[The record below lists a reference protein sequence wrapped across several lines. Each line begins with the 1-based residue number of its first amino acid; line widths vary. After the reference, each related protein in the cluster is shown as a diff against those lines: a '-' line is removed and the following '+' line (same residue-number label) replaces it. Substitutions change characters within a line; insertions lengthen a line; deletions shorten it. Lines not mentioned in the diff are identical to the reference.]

1 MKKIIY
7 NFLLST
13 ILIFLL
19 FVGYFS
25 FFGIETDKF
34 NQQITNKVKSIN
46 NDIQVELKKVKLILE
61 PLKIRIK
68 VKTLGPKIKSN
79 NETLNIESIETHI
92 SLKSLINGKFAL
104 TSLDIST
111 NSLKVK
117 KLISF
122 IRGVEKDTRLLILE
136 NFVKEGFLIADIKIN
151 FDDNGNIKN
160 DYTINGFVKNGKIE
174 LFKEHSLDKINFIFN
189 LNNKLI
195 ELKQLELKYNKTDLF
210 FNELEVKKNNK
221 SFKVRGKIE
230 DKNFIF
236 EEKFIKN
243 QLINDLN
250 GVKKV
255 DLNLDCDFSF
265 QIDNKFKLNNLKIES
280 KAIMNQ
286 LLFQNNLKINQ
297 FFPNTQEIIK
307 LTNHKLEFKY
317 DKKEYLIKGKG
328 NILFQKEYDEINY
341 LFQNKNDL
349 LKFETSLEI
358 VKNPLRIDF
367 LNFEK
372 TEKNKTII
380 NIKGIKKQNN
390 YTKIF
395 SFSLKDKTNK
405 IVFENLFFNKEN
417 KLRSFKNAYFNY
429 LDKENQKNI
438 FKFQNKKNKYF
449 LTGKFYN
456 AGALIEKLLSIEKET
471 DLNFLEKKFIFDVNI
486 DKVLLDKETIIN
498 SFIGN
503 LSLRN
508 NEIKNANLKAYF
520 KDGKEFKFT
529 VNSNSKE
536 KTTTFISEYA
546 KPFIKKYKFIQGFEG
561 GILDYYSTKK
571 NGKSRSTL
579 NIYDFKLR
587 ELPVLTKVLSLAS
600 LQGIADLLTGEG
612 IRFDEFEMNYQNKRS
627 LITIDEIYAI
637 GPAIS
642 VMIEGYIEKKK
653 LISLRGTLVP
663 ATTLNKVIGS
673 IPLFGQILVGSK
685 TGEGVFGVSFK
696 IKGPPNDLE
705 TTVNPIKTLTP
716 RFITRTLEKIKKT
729 N

>member
-1 MKKIIY
+1 MKKIIF
-7 NFLLST
+7 NFLLSA
-13 ILIFLL
+13 ILIFFLL
-19 FVGYFS
+19 IAYFS

-34 NQQITNKVKSIN
+34 NKQITNKIKSIN
-46 NDIQVELKKVKLILE
+46 NDVQFELKKVKLILE
-61 PLKIRIK
+61 PLKIRVK

-79 NETLNIESIETHI
+79 NETLNIESIETYI
-92 SLKSLINGKFAL
+92 SLKSLIDGKFAL
-104 TSLDIST
+104 TNLEIST

-122 IRGVEKDTRLLILE
+122 LRGVENDTRLLILE
-136 NFVKEGFLIADIKIN
+136 NFIKEGFLIADIKIN
-151 FDDNGNIKN
+151 FDDNGNIKDN
-160 DYTINGFVKNGKIE
+160 YIIKGFVKNGKIK
-174 LFKEHSLDKINFIFN
+174 LFKEHNLDKINFIFN
-189 LNNKLI
+189 LNNSLI
-195 ELKQLELKYNKTDLF
+195 EFKQLEFKYNKTDLF
-210 FNELEVKKNNK
+210 FNELEVKRNNK
-221 SFKVRGKIE
+221 NFEVKGKIE
-230 DKNFIF
+230 DKNFVF
-236 EEKFIKN
+236 DKKFIN
-243 QLINDLN
+243 DRFISDLN
-250 GVKKV
+250 SVKKI
-255 DLNLDCDFSF
+255 DLNLNCDFSF
-265 QIDNKFKLNNLKIES
+265 QIDNKFKFDNLKIES
-280 KAIMNQ
+280 KAIINQ

-307 LTNHKLEFKY
+307 LTNHNLEFNY

-328 NILFQKEYDEINY
+328 KILFQKEYDEIIY
-341 LFQNKNDL
+341 LFQKKNDL
-349 LKFETSLEI
+349 LKFDTSLEI
-358 VKNPLRIDF
+358 IKNPLRIDF

-372 TEKNKTII
+372 TKKIKTII

-390 YTKIF
+390 HTEIF
-395 SFSLKDKTNK
+395 SFSLKDKTSK
-405 IVFENLFFNKEN
+405 IIFEDLFFNKDN
-417 KLRSFKNAYFNY
+417 KLRGFKNANFNY
-429 LDKENQKNI
+429 LDKENQNNI
-438 FKFQNKKNKYF
+438 FNFKNKKNKYL

-456 AGALIEKLLSIEKET
+456 ASSLIEKLLSIEKEM
-471 DLNFLEKKFIFDVNI
+471 DLNFLEKEFIFELNI
-486 DKVLLDKETIIN
+486 DEVLLDKETIIN
-498 SFIGN
+498 NFIGN
-503 LSLRN
+503 LSLRK

-520 KDGKEFKFT
+520 KDDKEFKFT
-529 VNSNSKE
+529 INSNGKE

-571 NGKSRSTL
+571 NGKSQSTL
-579 NIYDFKLR
+579 KIYDFKLR

-716 RFITRTLEKIKKT
+716 RFITRTLEKIKKA

>member
-7 NFLLST
+7 NFLLSI
-13 ILIFLL
+13 ILIFFL

-46 NDIQVELKKVKLILE
+46 NDIQFELKKVKLILE

-92 SLKSLINGKFAL
+92 SLKSLIDGKFAL

-136 NFVKEGFLIADIKIN
+136 NFIKEGFLIADIKIN
-151 FDDNGNIKN
+151 FDDSGNIKDN
-160 DYTINGFVKNGKIE
+160 YTIKGFIKNGKIE

-195 ELKQLELKYNKTDLF
+195 ELKQLELKYNKIDLF

-236 EEKFIKN
+236 DEKFIKN
-243 QLINDLN
+243 QIINDLN

-265 QIDNKFKLNNLKIES
+265 QIDNKFKLDNLKIES
-280 KAIMNQ
+280 KASINQ

-297 FFPNTQEIIK
+297 FFPNTQEIIE

-358 VKNPLRIDF
+358 IKNPLRIDF

-390 YTKIF
+390 YTEIF

-405 IVFENLFFNKEN
+405 IIFENLFLNKEN
-417 KLRSFKNAYFNY
+417 KLRSFKNAYFDY

-438 FKFQNKKNKYF
+438 FNFQNKKSKYL

-456 AGALIEKLLSIEKET
+456 ASGIIEKLLSVEKEM
-471 DLNFLEKKFIFDVNI
+471 DLNFLEKKFVFEVNI

-571 NGKSRSTL
+571 NGKSQSTL
-579 NIYDFKLR
+579 KIYEFKLR

-612 IRFDEFEMNYQNKRS
+612 IRFDEFEMTYQNKKS
-627 LITIDEIYAI
+627 VITIDEIYAI

>member
-7 NFLLST
+7 NFLLSI
-13 ILIFLL
+13 ILIFFL

-46 NDIQVELKKVKLILE
+46 NDIQFELKKVKLILE

-92 SLKSLINGKFAL
+92 SLKSLIDGKFAL

-136 NFVKEGFLIADIKIN
+136 NFIKEGFLIADIKIN
-151 FDDNGNIKN
+151 FDDSGNIKDN
-160 DYTINGFVKNGKIE
+160 YTIKGFIKNGKIE

-195 ELKQLELKYNKTDLF
+195 ELKQLELKYNKIDLF

-236 EEKFIKN
+236 DEKFIKN
-243 QLINDLN
+243 QIINDLN

-265 QIDNKFKLNNLKIES
+265 QIDNKFKLDNLKIES
-280 KAIMNQ
+280 KASINQ

-297 FFPNTQEIIK
+297 FFPNTQEIIE

-358 VKNPLRIDF
+358 IKNPLRIDF

-390 YTKIF
+390 YTEIF

-405 IVFENLFFNKEN
+405 IIFENLFLNKEN
-417 KLRSFKNAYFNY
+417 KLRSFKNAYFDY

-438 FKFQNKKNKYF
+438 FNFQNKKSKYL

-456 AGALIEKLLSIEKET
+456 ASGIIEKLLSVEKEM
-471 DLNFLEKKFIFDVNI
+471 DLNFLEKKFVFEVNI

-571 NGKSRSTL
+571 NGKSQSTL
-579 NIYDFKLR
+579 KIYEFKLR

-612 IRFDEFEMNYQNKRS
+612 IRFDEFEMTYQNKKS
-627 LITIDEIYAI
+627 VITIDEIYAI

-716 RFITRTLEKIKKT
+716 RFITRTLEKIKKA

>member
-7 NFLLST
+7 NFLLSI
-13 ILIFLL
+13 ILIFFL

-136 NFVKEGFLIADIKIN
+136 NFIKEGFLIADIKIN
-151 FDDNGNIKN
+151 FDDSGNIKDN
-160 DYTINGFVKNGKIE
+160 YTIKGFIKNGKIE

-195 ELKQLELKYNKTDLF
+195 ELKQLELKYNKIDLF

-236 EEKFIKN
+236 DEKFIKN
-243 QLINDLN
+243 QIINDLN

-265 QIDNKFKLNNLKIES
+265 QIDNKFKLDNLKIES
-280 KAIMNQ
+280 KASINQ

-297 FFPNTQEIIK
+297 FFPNTQEIIE

-358 VKNPLRIDF
+358 IKNPLRIDF

-390 YTKIF
+390 YTEIF

-405 IVFENLFFNKEN
+405 IIFENLFLNKEN
-417 KLRSFKNAYFNY
+417 KLRSFKNAYFDY

-438 FKFQNKKNKYF
+438 FNFQNKKSKYL

-456 AGALIEKLLSIEKET
+456 ASGIIEKLLSVEKEM
-471 DLNFLEKKFIFDVNI
+471 DLNFLEKKFVFEVNI

-571 NGKSRSTL
+571 NGKSQSTL
-579 NIYDFKLR
+579 KIYEFKLR

-612 IRFDEFEMNYQNKRS
+612 IRFDEFEMTYQNKKS
-627 LITIDEIYAI
+627 VITIDEIYAI

-716 RFITRTLEKIKKT
+716 RFITRTLEKIKKD
-729 N
+729 

>member
-7 NFLLST
+7 NFLLSI
-13 ILIFLL
+13 ILIFFL

-46 NDIQVELKKVKLILE
+46 NDIQFELKKVKLILE

-92 SLKSLINGKFAL
+92 SLKSLIDGKFAL

-136 NFVKEGFLIADIKIN
+136 NFIKEGFLIADIKIN
-151 FDDNGNIKN
+151 FDDSGNIKDN
-160 DYTINGFVKNGKIE
+160 YTIKGFIKNGKIE

-195 ELKQLELKYNKTDLF
+195 ELKQLELKYNKIDLF

-236 EEKFIKN
+236 DEKFIKN
-243 QLINDLN
+243 QIINDLN

-265 QIDNKFKLNNLKIES
+265 QIDNKFKLDNLKIES
-280 KAIMNQ
+280 KASINQ

-297 FFPNTQEIIK
+297 FFPNTQEIIE

-358 VKNPLRIDF
+358 IKNPLRIDF

-390 YTKIF
+390 YTEIF

-405 IVFENLFFNKEN
+405 IIFENLFLNKEN
-417 KLRSFKNAYFNY
+417 KLRSFKNAYFDY

-438 FKFQNKKNKYF
+438 FNFQNKKSKYL

-456 AGALIEKLLSIEKET
+456 ASGIIEKLLSVEKEM
-471 DLNFLEKKFIFDVNI
+471 DLNFLEKKFVFEVNI

-571 NGKSRSTL
+571 NGKSQSTL
-579 NIYDFKLR
+579 KIYEFKLR

-612 IRFDEFEMNYQNKRS
+612 IRFDEFEMTYQNKKS
-627 LITIDEIYAI
+627 VITIDEIYAI

-716 RFITRTLEKIKKT
+716 RFITRTLEKIKKD
-729 N
+729 

>member
-7 NFLLST
+7 NFLLSV
-13 ILIFLL
+13 IIFFFL
-19 FVGYFS
+19 FISYIS
-25 FFGIETDKF
+25 FFGIETDRF
-34 NQQITNKVKSIN
+34 NKQITNQIKNIN
-46 NDIQVELKKVKLILE
+46 NDVQLELKKVKLILE
-61 PLKIRIK
+61 PLKIRVK
-68 VKTLGPKIKSN
+68 VKTLGSKLKSN
-79 NETLNIESIETHI
+79 NETLSIESIETYF

-122 IRGVEKDTRLLILE
+122 IRGIEKNNRLLILE
-136 NFVKEGFLIADIKIN
+136 NLIRDGFLIADIKIN
-151 FDDNGNIKN
+151 FDENGNIKDN
-160 DYTINGFVKNGKIE
+160 YTIKGLVKNGKIE
-174 LFKEHSLDKINFIFN
+174 LFKKNKFEQINFIFN
-189 LNNKLI
+189 LNNRLI
-195 ELKQLELKYNKTDLF
+195 ELKQLNFKYNKTNLF
-210 FNELEVKKNNK
+210 FNELEVKRNNK
-221 SFKVRGKIE
+221 NFKVNGKIK
-230 DKNFIF
+230 DKNFVF
-236 EEKFIKN
+236 DEKFIN
-243 QLINDLN
+243 SIFINDLN
-250 GVKKV
+250 FVKKV

-265 QIDNKFKLNNLKIES
+265 QIDNKFKFDNFKVET
-280 KAIMNQ
+280 KANINQ
-286 LLFQNNLKINQ
+286 LLLQNNLKIKQ
-297 FFPNTQEIIK
+297 FFPNTNEIIK
-307 LTNHKLEFKY
+307 LKNHKLELNY

-349 LKFETSLEI
+349 FNFETSLEI
-358 VKNPLRIDF
+358 LKNPLRIDI

-372 TEKNKTII
+372 TDKVKTIL
-380 NIKGIKKQNN
+380 NIKGIKKQND
-390 YTKIF
+390 YTEI
-395 SFSLKDKTNK
+395 SSLSLKDKTSKIIFEGLLLNK
-405 IVFENLFFNKEN
+405 DN
-417 KLRSFKNAYFNY
+417 KLLSFKNANFNY
-429 LDKENQKNI
+429 LDKENQKNVFN
-438 FKFQNKKNKYF
+438 FKNKKNRYS

-456 AGALIEKLLSIEKET
+456 ASATIEKLLSIEKKKE
-471 DLNFLEKKFIFDVNI
+471 LNFFEKEFKFEVNI
-486 DKVLLDKETIIN
+486 DEVMLDKETTIDTL
-498 SFIGN
+498 IGN
-503 LSLRN
+503 LSLKN
-508 NEIKNANLKAYF
+508 NEINNANLKAYF
-520 KDGKEFKFT
+520 KDDKEFKFT

-546 KPFIKKYKFIQGFEG
+546 KPFIKKYNFIQGFEG

-571 NGKSRSTL
+571 NGQSQSTL
-579 NIYDFKLR
+579 KIYNFKLK

-612 IRFDEFEMNYQNKRS
+612 IRFDEFEMNFQDKES

-696 IKGPPNDLE
+696 IKGPSNDLE

-716 RFITRTLEKIKKT
+716 RFITRTLEKIK
-729 N
+729 NAN

>member
-7 NFLLST
+7 NFLLSI
-13 ILIFLL
+13 ILIFFL

-46 NDIQVELKKVKLILE
+46 NDIQFELKKVKLILE

-195 ELKQLELKYNKTDLF
+195 ELKQLELKYNKIDLF

-236 EEKFIKN
+236 DEKFIKN
-243 QLINDLN
+243 QIINDLN

-265 QIDNKFKLNNLKIES
+265 QIDNKFKLDNLKIES
-280 KAIMNQ
+280 KASINQ

-297 FFPNTQEIIK
+297 FFPNTQEIIE

-358 VKNPLRIDF
+358 IKNPLRIDF

-390 YTKIF
+390 YTEIF

-405 IVFENLFFNKEN
+405 IIFENLFLNKEN
-417 KLRSFKNAYFNY
+417 KLRSFKNAYFDY

-438 FKFQNKKNKYF
+438 FNFQNKKSKYL

-456 AGALIEKLLSIEKET
+456 ASGIIEKLLSVEKEM
-471 DLNFLEKKFIFDVNI
+471 DLNFLEKKFVFEVNI

-579 NIYDFKLR
+579 KIYDFKLR

-612 IRFDEFEMNYQNKRS
+612 IRFDEFEMTYQNKKS
-627 LITIDEIYAI
+627 VITIDEIYAI

-716 RFITRTLEKIKKT
+716 RFITRTLEKIKKD
-729 N
+729 

>member
-7 NFLLST
+7 NFLLSI
-13 ILIFLL
+13 ILIFFL

-46 NDIQVELKKVKLILE
+46 NDIQFELKKVKLILE

-92 SLKSLINGKFAL
+92 SLKSLIDGKFAL

-136 NFVKEGFLIADIKIN
+136 NFIKEGFLIADIKIN
-151 FDDNGNIKN
+151 FDDSGNIKDN
-160 DYTINGFVKNGKIE
+160 YTIKGFIKNGKIE

-195 ELKQLELKYNKTDLF
+195 ELKQLELKYNKIDLF

-236 EEKFIKN
+236 DEKFIKN
-243 QLINDLN
+243 QIINDLN

-265 QIDNKFKLNNLKIES
+265 QIDNKFKLDNLKIES
-280 KAIMNQ
+280 KASINQ

-358 VKNPLRIDF
+358 IKNPLRIDF

-390 YTKIF
+390 YTEIF

-405 IVFENLFFNKEN
+405 IIFENLFLNKEN
-417 KLRSFKNAYFNY
+417 KLRSFKNAYFDY

-438 FKFQNKKNKYF
+438 FNFQNKKSKYL

-456 AGALIEKLLSIEKET
+456 ASGIIEKLLSVEKEM
-471 DLNFLEKKFIFDVNI
+471 DLNFLEKKFVFEVNI

-508 NEIKNANLKAYF
+508 NEIKNASLKAFF

-571 NGKSRSTL
+571 NGKSQSTL
-579 NIYDFKLR
+579 KIYEFKLR

-612 IRFDEFEMNYQNKRS
+612 IRFDEFEMTYQNEKS

-653 LISLRGTLVP
+653 LVSLRGTLVP

>member
-7 NFLLST
+7 NFLLSI
-13 ILIFLL
+13 ILIFFL

-46 NDIQVELKKVKLILE
+46 NDIQFELKKVKLILE

-92 SLKSLINGKFAL
+92 SLKSLIDGKFAL

-136 NFVKEGFLIADIKIN
+136 NFIKEGFLIADIKIN
-151 FDDNGNIKN
+151 FDDSGNIKDN
-160 DYTINGFVKNGKIE
+160 YTIKGFIKNGKIE

-195 ELKQLELKYNKTDLF
+195 ELKQLELKYNKIDLF

-236 EEKFIKN
+236 DEKFIKN
-243 QLINDLN
+243 QIINDLN

-265 QIDNKFKLNNLKIES
+265 QIDNKFKLDNLKIES
-280 KAIMNQ
+280 KASINQ

-297 FFPNTQEIIK
+297 FFPNTQEIIE

-358 VKNPLRIDF
+358 IKNPLRIDF

-390 YTKIF
+390 YTEIF

-405 IVFENLFFNKEN
+405 IIFENLFLNKEN
-417 KLRSFKNAYFNY
+417 KLRSFKNAYFDY

-438 FKFQNKKNKYF
+438 FNFQNKKSKYL

-456 AGALIEKLLSIEKET
+456 ASGIIEKLLSVEKEM
-471 DLNFLEKKFIFDVNI
+471 DLNFLEKKFVFEVNI

-571 NGKSRSTL
+571 NGKSQSTL
-579 NIYDFKLR
+579 KIYDFKLR

-612 IRFDEFEMNYQNKRS
+612 IRFDEFEMTYQNEKS

-716 RFITRTLEKIKKT
+716 RFITRTLEKIKKD
-729 N
+729 

>member
-7 NFLLST
+7 NFLLSI
-13 ILIFLL
+13 ILIFFL

-46 NDIQVELKKVKLILE
+46 NDIQFELKKVKLILE

-92 SLKSLINGKFAL
+92 SLKSLIDGKFAL

-136 NFVKEGFLIADIKIN
+136 NFIKEGFLIADIKIN
-151 FDDNGNIKN
+151 FDDSGNIKDN
-160 DYTINGFVKNGKIE
+160 YTIKGFIKNGKIE

-195 ELKQLELKYNKTDLF
+195 ELKQLELKYNKIDLF

-236 EEKFIKN
+236 DEKFIKN
-243 QLINDLN
+243 QIINDLN

-265 QIDNKFKLNNLKIES
+265 QIDNKFKLDNLKIES
-280 KAIMNQ
+280 KASINQ

-297 FFPNTQEIIK
+297 FFPNTQEIIE

-358 VKNPLRIDF
+358 IKNPLRIDF

-390 YTKIF
+390 YTEIF

-405 IVFENLFFNKEN
+405 IIFENLFLNKEN
-417 KLRSFKNAYFNY
+417 KLRSFKNAYFDY

-438 FKFQNKKNKYF
+438 FNFQNKKSKYL

-456 AGALIEKLLSIEKET
+456 ASGIIEKLLSVEKEM
-471 DLNFLEKKFIFDVNI
+471 DLNFLEKKFVFEVNI

-498 SFIGN
+498 NFIGN

-579 NIYDFKLR
+579 KIYDFKLR

-612 IRFDEFEMNYQNKRS
+612 IRFDEFEMTYQNEKS

-653 LISLRGTLVP
+653 LVSLRGTLVP

-716 RFITRTLEKIKKT
+716 RFITRTLEKIKKA